1 MKATITIPE
10 DLSEITLGQYQSF
23 LSASKGLEGD
33 ELAQCTVSSLCS
45 VRINEVANIKLSDVR
60 DISEHLNMLFSVEQ
74 DIQVRF
80 KLEGVDF
87 GFIPSLESITFGE
100 YVDLD
105 KYSTD
110 WQDMHKAMAVLYRP
124 VTNTYKDKY
133 DVRDYDGTEEFAE
146 VMRFMPLNVAM
157 GSLVFFYRLGNE
169 LLKAT
174 HNYLKKELEEMITA
188 NKDNSID
195 NGDGITQSLLS
206 QMEMLESSEMSQK
219 LELPKH
225 LIF

>member
-33 ELAQCTVSSLCS
+33 ELAQCTVSSLCG

-110 WQDMHKAMAVLYRP
+110 WEEMHKAMAVLYRP

-133 DVRDYDGTEEFAE
+133 EVRDYDGTEEYAE
-146 VMRFMPLNVAM
+146 IMKFMPLNVAM

-174 HNYLKKELEEMITA
+174 HNYLKQELKEMITA
-188 NKDNSID
+188 NKHNLTD
-195 NGDGITQSLLS
+195 NGDGIIQSMHS
-206 QMEMLESSEMSQK
+206 QMEILESSEMLQK

>member
-10 DLSEITLGQYQSF
+10 DLSEITLGQYQTF
-23 LSASKGLEGD
+23 LKTSKGLEGD
-33 ELAQCTVSSLCS
+33 ELAQNTVRYLC
-45 VRINEVANIKLSDVR
+45 DVR
-60 DISEHLNMLFSVEQ
+60 LHDVMMMQLTDVLEISEHLNMLFSVEQ

-80 KLEGVDF
+80 KLENVDF

-110 WQDMHKAMAVLYRP
+110 WEEMHKAMAVLYRP

-174 HNYLKKELEEMITA
+174 HNYLSQELKEMITA
-188 NKDNSID
+188 NKDNSTD
-195 NGDGITQSLLS
+195 NGDGIIQSMHS
-206 QMEMLESSEMSQK
+206 QMEMLESSEMLQK

>member
-10 DLSEITLGQYQSF
+10 DLSEITLGQYQTF
-23 LSASKGLEGD
+23 LKTSEGLEGD
-33 ELAQCTVSSLCS
+33 ELAQNTVRYLW
-45 VRINEVANIKLSDVR
+45 DVR
-60 DISEHLNMLFSVEQ
+60 LHDVMMMQLTDVREISEHLNMLFSVEQ

-110 WQDMHKAMAVLYRP
+110 WEEMHKAMAVLYRP

-133 DVRDYDGTEEFAE
+133 DVRDYDGTEEYAE
-146 VMRFMPLNVAM
+146 IMKFMPLNVAM

-174 HNYLKKELEEMITA
+174 HNYLKQELNEMITA
-188 NKDNSID
+188 NKHNSTD
-195 NGDGITQSLLS
+195 NGDGIIQSMHS
-206 QMEMLESSEMSQK
+206 QMEILESSEMLQK

>member
-1 MKATITIPE
+1 MQLT
-10 DLSEITLGQYQSF
+10 
-23 LSASKGLEGD
+23 
-33 ELAQCTVSSLCS
+33 
-45 VRINEVANIKLSDVR
+45 DVR
-60 DISEHLNMLFSVEQ
+60 EISEHLNMLFSVEQ

-80 KLEGVDF
+80 KLDSVDF

-110 WQDMHKAMAVLYRP
+110 WQEMHKAMAVLYRP

-157 GSLVFFYRLGNE
+157 GSIVFFYRLGNE

-174 HNYLKKELEEMITA
+174 HNYLSQELKEMITA
-188 NKDNSID
+188 NKHNSTD